1 MNAVSGTTN
10 GATVPSM
17 KANVSA
23 TSIIPVEEKFNN
35 LASGLYDVEADIR
48 IVDSFSGRHTSESLA
63 KLYDGFS
70 ADYETAY
77 SKVEYEGP
85 QNVAKAL
92 RAYLPEVDGLKIRV
106 LDAGCGS
113 GLVGAA
119 CRDIGFTQLV
129 GIDLSTGML
138 DKAAEKNGLYQEL
151 KVADLTKP
159 VPFDDNTFDA
169 VVSCGVFTAG
179 HVPKEAL
186 AELARVTRPGG
197 VLCIA
202 CQEHVYK
209 QEGFPAYF
217 EKLKTQGIIGD
228 VKLSTAYAMRLTKTE
243 MTIVTVPVAK

>member
-1 MNAVSGTTN
+1 MNTINGTAN
-10 GATVPSM
+10 GVAPTM
-17 KANVSA
+17 KANTSA
-23 TSIIPVEEKFNN
+23 TSIIPVEEKFNS

-48 IVDSFSGRHTSESLA
+48 IVDSFSGKHTSESLA

-92 RAYLPEVDGLKIRV
+92 RAYLPKTDGRNIRV

-119 CRDIGFTQLV
+119 CRDLGFTQLV
-129 GIDLSTGML
+129 GMDLSTGML
-138 DKAAEKNGLYQEL
+138 EKASKKKGLYQEL

-159 VPFDDNTFDA
+159 VPFEDSTFDA

-179 HVPKEAL
+179 HVHKEAL

-209 QEGFPAYF
+209 QEGYPAYLASLK
-217 EKLKTQGIIGD
+217 EKGMIGD
-228 VKLSTAYAMRLTKTE
+228 VKLSTAYSMRLTKTE
-243 MTIVTVPVAK
+243 MTIVTVPVCK